1 MDMFSVLRR
10 SAMIL
15 TAASF
20 LLSGVGCRSRI
31 EVDGEY
37 YAMLD
42 EREEREL
49 VMLARDT
56 LVRSAGKIIS
66 KEEADEV
73 RRREPELKIDYR
85 GDCFGDAVVSWDLK
99 NIKLEVVY
107 EGKLN
112 ESDPRRRG
120 LFVRTMK
127 KYPPVL
133 DMRKERLRGKAPAP
147 RKP

>member
-1 MDMFSVLRR
+1 MDMFSILRR

-15 TAASF
+15 TAVLV
-20 LLSGVGCRSRI
+20 LLPGVGCRSRI
-31 EVDGEY
+31 KVNGES
-37 YAMLD
+37 YAMLN
-42 EREEREL
+42 EREVREL
-49 VMLARDT
+49 VMLARET

-66 KEEADEV
+66 REEADEV
-73 RRREPELKIDYR
+73 RRREPELTIDYR

-107 EGKLN
+107 DGQLN

-133 DMRKERLRGKAPAP
+133 DMRRERLRGKAPAP